1 MNNKQLS
8 SLNELRGLA
17 AVYIVFSHIPAAS
30 ILGIELGNYGVG
42 IFYLLSAFLTLYNA
56 KPDAISFLKKRALR
70 IIPLYW
76 AVTIF
81 TYIVCSIKPDWFNTT
96 QATPINLIK
105 SLFFIPYTTIT
116 PDGAI
121 VRPILDVGW
130 TLFLEIVFY
139 LIFAL
144 AIKISFK
151 YKDILTL
158 SVMVIS
164 YLVLT
169 LIPGDFAVKTY
180 RDWIPYFVFG
190 ILVAMAWPTLEL
202 FFSKIKAQF
211 PLILSTIIKLI
222 IVVTSAKFFGHFQIP
237 IVTLTVFLL
246 FLILCFVSKSSKS
259 LTFIGTVSYE
269 IYLIHEFIVKGFSRL
284 VYPLDEKSP
293 LTFCFIILL
302 LAITI
307 AFSAVVHK
315 LVSMVLSLFS
325 HKSNT

>member
-1 MNNKQLS
+1 MNHKQLS

-17 AVYIVFSHIPAAS
+17 AIYIVFSHIPAAS

-56 KPDAISFLKKRALR
+56 KPNSRSFLKKRAVR

-76 AVTIF
+76 SVTLF
-81 TYIVCSIKPDWFNTT
+81 TYLICTIRPDWFNTT
-96 QATPINLIK
+96 QATPTNLVK
-105 SLFFIPYTTIT
+105 SLFFIPYTTFT
-116 PDGAI
+116 AGGPL

-130 TLFLEIVFY
+130 TLFLEVIFY

-144 AIKISFK
+144 AMKLSYK
-151 YKDILTL
+151 YKELITL
-158 SVMVIS
+158 AVMVIS
-164 YLVLT
+164 YLALT

-190 ILVAMAWPTLEL
+190 ILIAMAWPTLEL
-202 FFSKIKAQF
+202 FFSKINLQLPF
-211 PLILSTIIKLI
+211 ILSTIIKLA
-222 IVVTSAKFFGHFQIP
+222 IVVTSAKFFGHFQNP
-237 IVTLTVFLL
+237 VVTLTVFLL
-246 FLILCFVSKSSKS
+246 FLALCFVTKSSKA

-269 IYLIHEFIVKGFSRL
+269 IYLVHEFIVKGFSRL

-293 LTFCFIILL
+293 LSFCFIILL

-307 AFSAVVHK
+307 VFSAVVHK